1 MFAKTVWGGGG
12 GGQWVVRL
20 CELGSKSF
28 KHLVFVC
35 KEVISINIILFIC
48 NLVEPASCAPGEIEK
63 CSNLSNSSAT

>member
-1 MFAKTVWGGGG
+1 MFAKTVWGGGEA
-12 GGQWVVRL
+12 V
-20 CELGSKSF
+20 GSQI
-28 KHLVFVC
+28 VC